1 MRQGLV
7 LCIAAREEVVAPLLL
22 RSPMWLSERGRLL
35 YRLRVAVRCAAAI
48 SNPGSFNPDQE
59 QKTPV
64 PELDEAGRAA
74 HKQFMEYVRDL
85 ILGER
90 EPSQF
95 EDDVR
100 ALLGESAAPSKP
112 LHMELP
118 YSVRQAGPWQA
129 LACSKAVLPMR
140 AQGMMCLV
148 EEPCWCSYCVYQVC
162 LNSPCAPL

>member
-1 MRQGLV
+1 M
-7 LCIAAREEVVAPLLL
+7 
-22 RSPMWLSERGRLL
+22 
-35 YRLRVAVRCAAAI
+35 AVRCAAAL

-74 HKQFMEYVRDL
+74 HRQFMEYVRDL

-100 ALLGESAAPSKP
+100 ALLGEWLPSDFLKTGTSRV
-112 LHMELP
+112 M
-118 YSVRQAGPWQA
+118 A
-129 LACSKAVLPMR
+129 L
-140 AQGMMCLV
+140 G
-148 EEPCWCSYCVYQVC
+148 
-162 LNSPCAPL
+162 

>member
-1 MRQGLV
+1 M
-7 LCIAAREEVVAPLLL
+7 
-22 RSPMWLSERGRLL
+22 
-35 YRLRVAVRCAAAI
+35 AVRCAAAI

-100 ALLGESAAPSKP
+100 ALLGESADSPP
-112 LHMELP
+112 
-118 YSVRQAGPWQA
+118 
-129 LACSKAVLPMR
+129 
-140 AQGMMCLV
+140 
-148 EEPCWCSYCVYQVC
+148 
-162 LNSPCAPL
+162 SPCTWCWPV

>member
-1 MRQGLV
+1 M
-7 LCIAAREEVVAPLLL
+7 
-22 RSPMWLSERGRLL
+22 
-35 YRLRVAVRCAAAI
+35 AVRCAAAL

-74 HKQFMEYVRDL
+74 HRQFMEYVRDL

-100 ALLGESAAPSKP
+100 ALLGEW
-112 LHMELP
+112 LP
-118 YSVRQAGPWQA
+118 CRLLKTGTSRVMA
-129 LACSKAVLPMR
+129 L
-140 AQGMMCLV
+140 G
-148 EEPCWCSYCVYQVC
+148 
-162 LNSPCAPL
+162 

>member
-1 MRQGLV
+1 M
-7 LCIAAREEVVAPLLL
+7 
-22 RSPMWLSERGRLL
+22 
-35 YRLRVAVRCAAAI
+35 AVRCAAAL

-74 HKQFMEYVRDL
+74 HRQFMEYVRDL

-100 ALLGESAAPSKP
+100 ALLGKRLPSRTFR
-112 LHMELP
+112 
-118 YSVRQAGPWQA
+118 RQARPG
-129 LACSKAVLPMR
+129 
-140 AQGMMCLV
+140 
-148 EEPCWCSYCVYQVC
+148 
-162 LNSPCAPL
+162 

>member
-1 MRQGLV
+1 M
-7 LCIAAREEVVAPLLL
+7 
-22 RSPMWLSERGRLL
+22 
-35 YRLRVAVRCAAAI
+35 AVRCAAAI

-100 ALLGESAAPSKP
+100 ALLGESAAWKTPATFAP
-112 LHMELP
+112 ALLL
-118 YSVRQAGPWQA
+118 SVD
-129 LACSKAVLPMR
+129 AVF
-140 AQGMMCLV
+140 A
-148 EEPCWCSYCVYQVC
+148 
-162 LNSPCAPL
+162 

>member
-1 MRQGLV
+1 M
-7 LCIAAREEVVAPLLL
+7 CITVGRGEPIATLLL
-22 RSPMWLSERGRLL
+22 WCSVAIWLLR
-35 YRLRVAVRCAAAI
+35 RLRVAVRCAAAI

-100 ALLGESAAPSKP
+100 ALLGESAAPPLSL
-112 LHMELP
+112 LHMVLVSQSACRGKSCGRQGLAEGHACRLP
-118 YSVRQAGPWQA
+118 
-129 LACSKAVLPMR
+129 K
-140 AQGMMCLV
+140 
-148 EEPCWCSYCVYQVC
+148 
-162 LNSPCAPL
+162 